1 MSKELYRELQIHLDE
16 QPIDFPA
23 TDSGSDIRLLKY
35 LFKPKEAEIALK
47 LDYNY
52 QSIDEIYEHFEK
64 EEGGKAELEEILENM
79 VKNGNIHG
87 TKKDG
92 KKLYRI
98 VPLVVGLDELQVYN
112 LTPEYFNLLIKYMTE
127 SKFPLKL
134 INIQNP
140 QFRTI
145 PIEKSLTPEHFVA
158 NYDDVMAIIEK
169 VKGPIV
175 IIDCICKKGSA
186 MAGKKCQM
194 TSRLETC
201 MVFNDIAQ
209 TWLKR
214 GLGRQIN
221 KQEAI
226 EIIHKN
232 EEEGLVHQPSN
243 AQEPEFL
250 CACCGCC
257 CGIFSMQK
265 AIPNPT
271 NFWTSSYQ
279 AEVNSELC
287 EGCKTCID
295 RCQVDA
301 IKFKK
306 SKGVVSINLKR
317 CIGCGN
323 CVPTCPAQAI
333 RLIKKNK
340 DLVIPQNNEELYNI
354 IMKNKKNIK
363 FT

>member
-1 MSKELYRELQIHLDE
+1 MNEDIYRELQIHLDE

-23 TDSGSDIRLLKY
+23 TNSGSDIRLLKY
-35 LFKPKEAEIALK
+35 LFKPRETEIALK
-47 LDYNY
+47 LSYNY
-52 QSIDEIYEHFEK
+52 QSIDDIFELCK
-64 EEGGKAELEEILENM
+64 NDDIGKAELEEILENM
-79 VKNGNIHG
+79 VKRGNIHG
-87 TKKDG
+87 TKRDG
-92 KKLYRI
+92 KNHYRI

-112 LTPEYFNLLIKYMTE
+112 LTPEYFSLLIKYMTD
-127 SKFPLKL
+127 SQFPLKL
-134 INIQNP
+134 INAKNP
-140 QFRTI
+140 QLRTI
-145 PIEKSLTPEHFVA
+145 PIEKSLTPEHLVA
-158 NYDDVMAIIEK
+158 NYDDVMAIIK
-169 VKGPIV
+169 NNRGPIV
-175 IIDCICKKGSA
+175 VIDCICKKGA
-186 MAGKKCQM
+186 LIAGKKCQK

-201 MVFNDIAQ
+201 IVFNDIAE

-226 EIIHKN
+226 EITRKN
-232 EEEGLVHQPSN
+232 EEDGLVFQPSN

-257 CGIFSMQK
+257 CGIFTMQK
-265 AIPNPT
+265 AIPNPA

-287 EGCKTCID
+287 EGCGTCID

-301 IKFKK
+301 IKLRK

-340 DLVIPQNNEELYNI
+340 DIVIPQNNEELYNL
-354 IMKNKKNIK
+354 IMKNKKK
-363 FT
+363 

>member
-1 MSKELYRELQIHLDE
+1 MSKELYRELQIHLDN

-47 LDYNY
+47 LNYNY
-52 QSIDEIYEHFEK
+52 QSIDDIYELFEK
-64 EEGGKAELEEILENM
+64 EEIKKAELADILERM

-87 TKKDG
+87 TIRNG
-92 KKLYRI
+92 KNHYRI

-112 LTPEYFNLLIKYMTE
+112 LTPEYFSLLIKYMTE
-127 SKFPLKL
+127 AQFPLKL
-134 INIQNP
+134 INAQNP
-140 QFRTI
+140 QLRTI
-145 PIEKSLTPEHFVA
+145 PIEKSLTPEHIVS
-158 NYDDVMAIIEK
+158 NYDDVIAIIDE

-175 IIDCICKKGSA
+175 IIDCICKKGA
-186 MAGKKCQM
+186 AIAGKKCHK

-214 GLGRQIN
+214 GLGRQID

-226 EIIHKN
+226 EIIKKN
-232 EEEGLVHQPSN
+232 EKDGLVHQPSN

-257 CGIFSMQK
+257 CGIFAMQK
-265 AIPNPT
+265 AIPNPA
-271 NFWTSSYQ
+271 NYWTSSYQ

-287 EGCKTCID
+287 EGCGTCID

-301 IKFKK
+301 IKLRK
-306 SKGVVSINLKR
+306 SKGFISIDLKR

-323 CVPTCPAQAI
+323 CVPTCPNQAI

-340 DLVIPQNNEELYNI
+340 DLIIPQNNEDLYNL
-354 IMKNKKNIK
+354 IMKNKKK
-363 FT
+363 